1 MLRVSY
7 SFSSSLSGLLG
18 RQSSYEGC
26 PKPLAYPSL
35 GGTRNA
41 TTEFLAPTTEIPS
54 DLAPD
59 AHATFPS
66 TTMARVLYEVW
77 DPSPFLSRALQIRVP
92 KDHHKLQQGVIC
104 LQALSIMQLCS
115 LRFIAALALYIVP
128 SHGSPIAFPEHK
140 LEEINA
146 LRAEGVSEVRTFLFN
161 TVDST
166 SYPWC
171 TLIERP
177 LMFSFNVTISNA
189 DTY

>member
-7 SFSSSLSGLLG
+7 CFSSSLSGSLE

-26 PKPLAYPSL
+26 PRPLAYPCL

-41 TTEFLAPTTEIPS
+41 TTDFHAPTIEIPS

-59 AHATFPS
+59 AHTTSPS

-77 DPSPFLSRALQIRVP
+77 DPSPFLSRALQIRLP
-92 KDHHKLQQGVIC
+92 KDHHKLHQGSIC
-104 LQALSIMQLCS
+104 LQALSIMQLYS
-115 LRFIAALALYIVP
+115 LQFIAALALYIVP

-146 LRAEGVSEVRTFLFN
+146 LRAEGVSEVRNFLSN
-161 TVDST
+161 TVDS
-166 SYPWC
+166 
-171 TLIERP
+171 
-177 LMFSFNVTISNA
+177 SFLSMVHF
-189 DTY
+189 D